1 MLMIEVI
8 KLVRRLLRGDDKRM
22 KKISLNAI
30 LSTCFI
36 ICGLLAAIGYAS
48 NTTPTID
55 NTYTRLLK
63 VVEVDRKND
72 VFYLVDWYGEEWV
85 MDEIEDWE
93 EGDYAIATLQINNT
107 ISFFDDS
114 IIKLTYVIVP

>member
-1 MLMIEVI
+1 
-8 KLVRRLLRGDDKRM
+8 M
-22 KKISLNAI
+22 KKISLNVI
-30 LSTCFI
+30 LCTCFI
-36 ICGLLAAIGYAS
+36 ICGLLAVIRYAS

-63 VVEVDRKND
+63 VVKVDREND

-85 MDEIEDWE
+85 MDEVEDWE

-114 IIKLTYVIVP
+114 IIKLTYTIVP

>member
-1 MLMIEVI
+1 
-8 KLVRRLLRGDDKRM
+8 M
-22 KKISLNAI
+22 KKISLNMI

-36 ICGLLAAIGYAS
+36 ICGLLAVIGYAS

-63 VVEVDRKND
+63 VVEVDREND

-85 MDEIEDWE
+85 MDEVEDWE

-114 IIKLTYVIVP
+114 IIKLTYTIVP